1 MIFYSLC
8 LFTSTFES
16 VNKMPIRVDGDE
28 INTRGQ
34 VQKKNGQ
41 RVFNNGIPVL
51 ICVLFVVNLHFG
63 VLRRG

>member
-41 RVFNNGIPVL
+41 MVFNNGSPVYVCGTL
-51 ICVLFVVNLHFG
+51 YRFKIILAI
-63 VLRRG
+63 

>member
-51 ICVLFVVNLHFG
+51 ICVLIVVNLHFG